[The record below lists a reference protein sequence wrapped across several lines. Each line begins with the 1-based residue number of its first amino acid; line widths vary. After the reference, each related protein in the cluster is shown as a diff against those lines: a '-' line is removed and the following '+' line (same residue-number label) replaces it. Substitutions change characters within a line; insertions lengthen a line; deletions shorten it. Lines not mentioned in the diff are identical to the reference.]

1 MSGPPLPPSSP
12 LPPASPPGG
21 VEHPSGLPP
30 ALTAAPPWIL
40 GHRGA
45 PLDAPENTV
54 ASLKHA
60 LAEGLDGV
68 EYDLQGSLEDEP
80 VLLHDDTLE
89 RTAGDRRPVEEVPLA
104 ELATLEVGGWFQKR
118 FVGEPLPLF
127 ADALGLGLTAVGE
140 PALHMVELKRAELV
154 GRVVEVLRDVAPTL
168 PVRIAS
174 FHREVCLAA
183 RDAGLPSMLLSTRFR
198 PEDAAWLRRERIEAY
213 GLGPGG
219 WRGASERGLE
229 KIERWGWSLDRPAD
243 LLDACRRP
251 FFGFNTNEPR
261 RALGAR
267 ALVRL
272 APDDNGPWPIET
284 PELEVI
290 PDLDADGRGPFAGRW
305 QVAAAVRNPFG
316 VMVRVELEL
325 AVRRG
330 AFEAMSLPE
339 SLDLAPGERRE
350 FSFGLAGGSFSPG
363 LDPLLVGRFLIPEG
377 PGRPA
382 AALTL
387 DAPLV
392 RIRRAVLRTTSTRLL
407 CLAEEPGGAVASLGL
422 RRRGSELV
430 LEIEHAGGLTEP
442 HVAAV
447 LDGELRIGTRGLRM
461 RLPEDFDDR
470 SEGTPFSAG
479 VMGLDPV
486 RSLPTWRR
494 WAGGLPTDMLSGS
507 PGRLHSG
514 SRA

>member
-1 MSGPPLPPSSP
+1 MSGPPTP
-12 LPPASPPGG
+12 PPAPREGSA
-21 VEHPSGLPP
+21 HPTGLPP

-45 PLDAPENTV
+45 PLDAPENTL
-54 ASLKHA
+54 ASLHHA
-60 LAEGLDGV
+60 LEAGLDGV

-89 RTAGDRRPVEEVPLA
+89 RTAGDRRPVEDVPLA
-104 ELATLEVGGWFQKR
+104 ELAALEVGGWFQKR

-127 ADALGLGLTAVGE
+127 ADALSLGHTAVGE
-140 PALHMVELKRAELV
+140 PALHMVELKRADLV
-154 GRVVEVLRDVAPTL
+154 GRVVEILRETAPTL

-183 RDAGLPSMLLSTRFR
+183 RDAGMPSMLLSVRYR
-198 PEDAAWLRRERIEAY
+198 ADDGEWLRRERIEAY

-219 WRGASERGLE
+219 WRGAPTKGLE
-229 KIERWGWSLDRPAD
+229 KIERWGWSVDRPD
-243 LLDACRRP
+243 HLLEACRRP

-272 APDDNGPWPIET
+272 APDDDGPWPIET
-284 PELEVI
+284 PELEVF
-290 PDLDADGRGPFAGRW
+290 PERDAEGRGPFAGRW
-305 QVAAAVRNPFG
+305 QVAAALRNPFG
-316 VMVRVELEL
+316 VAVRVEPFLE
-325 AVRRG
+325 VRRG
-330 AFEAMSLPE
+330 AFEATSLPE
-339 SLDLAPGERRE
+339 SIELAPGERRE
-350 FSFGLAGGSFSPG
+350 FSFELAGGSFSPG
-363 LDPLLVGRFLIPEG
+363 LDPLLAARFVIPEG

-392 RIRRAVLRTTSTRLL
+392 RIRRAVLRATSTRLL

-430 LEIEHAGGLTEP
+430 LELEHTGGLNEP

-447 LDGELRIGTRGLRM
+447 LDGEFRIGTRGLRM
-461 RLPEDFDDR
+461 RLPEGFDDR
-470 SEGTPFSAG
+470 SEGTPFTAG

-486 RSLPTWRR
+486 RSTPTWRR
-494 WAGGLPTDMLSGS
+494 WAGGLPADMLSGS
-507 PGRLHSG
+507 PGRLYPG